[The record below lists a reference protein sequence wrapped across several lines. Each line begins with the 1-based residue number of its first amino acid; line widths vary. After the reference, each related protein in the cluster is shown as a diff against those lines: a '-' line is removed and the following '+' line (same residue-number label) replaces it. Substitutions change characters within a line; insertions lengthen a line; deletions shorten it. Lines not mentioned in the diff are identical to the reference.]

1 MKHWRAAAYLRTSK
15 SVQEDPGNT
24 IHVQLNIIMKYIEK
38 EDNIELYSIKIDNGY
53 TGLNF
58 AGVR

>member
-1 MKHWRAAAYLRTSK
+1 MKRWNAAAYLRTSK
-15 SVQEDPGNT
+15 SKEDDPCNT
-24 IHVQLNIIMKYIEK
+24 IHTQLAIIMEFISNNNDIVLCSVKV
-38 EDNIELYSIKIDNGY
+38 DNGY